1 MKTDYLE
8 VNGVRY
14 LIKIFHE
21 NRKNSSVSIGKKSI
35 NIRIPLSMNRE
46 EQFRSILKMKH
57 WVTEQLE
64 KNPLKKEKAKE
75 YTNGELL
82 KFGDV
87 EYKLNISFASKQS
100 SSARMYDDTIY
111 LCVSSELPEEIQ
123 NKHISSLLSR
133 IIAKKRIPF
142 LKAKLNELNEKY
154 FRQKIN
160 KIFFKNHQSKW
171 GSCSANGNINISTR
185 LLFAPDDILDYI
197 CIHELAHL
205 IEHNH
210 SNRFWALVEKA
221 MPEYKEKEKWLKEQ
235 GNDVR
240 F

>member
-1 MKTDYLE
+1 MKTDYIE
-8 VNGVRY
+8 VNGIGY

-21 NRKNSSVSIGKKSI
+21 DRQSSTVSISKKSI

-57 WVTEQLE
+57 WAKEQLE
-64 KNPLKKEKAKE
+64 KNPPKREKAKE
-75 YTNGELL
+75 YADGELL
-82 KFGDV
+82 KVGDA

-100 SSARMYDDTIY
+100 SSARIHDNLIY
-111 LCVSSELPEEIQ
+111 ICVSSELPKETQ

-133 IIAKKRIPF
+133 IIARKRIPF
-142 LKAKLNELNEKY
+142 LKEKLNTLNERHFK
-154 FRQKIN
+154 QKIN
-160 KIFFKNHQSKW
+160 KIFFKNHKSRW

-185 LLFAPDDILDYI
+185 LLFAPDDVLDYI

-210 SNRFWALVEKA
+210 SDRFWALVEKA
-221 MPEYKEKEKWLKEQ
+221 MPDYKEKEKWLKEQ
-235 GNDVR
+235 DNNAG